1 MPAQAARRGHLG
13 ERDQRELSAR
23 LSQHKRL
30 PTRASWSEIPVRAVA
45 KKLVSG
51 ACPRAGTRFV
61 PILSCILSYIPYVYL
76 VETTL
81 TIRLSA
87 KHREALRRRAA
98 AEKRSES
105 ALVRDLIDREINRGF
120 DFNRVRH
127 LVGSIAGSPKHW
139 AKDPWRKHIRQRNW
153 RR

>member
-1 MPAQAARRGHLG
+1 M
-13 ERDQRELSAR
+13 
-23 LSQHKRL
+23 
-30 PTRASWSEIPVRAVA
+30 
-45 KKLVSG
+45 
-51 ACPRAGTRFV
+51 
-61 PILSCILSYIPYVYL
+61 
-76 VETTL
+76 ETTL
-81 TIRLSA
+81 TILLPA

-127 LVGSIAGSPKHW
+127 LVGSIASSPKHR

>member
-1 MPAQAARRGHLG
+1 M
-13 ERDQRELSAR
+13 
-23 LSQHKRL
+23 
-30 PTRASWSEIPVRAVA
+30 
-45 KKLVSG
+45 
-51 ACPRAGTRFV
+51 
-61 PILSCILSYIPYVYL
+61 
-76 VETTL
+76 ETTL
-81 TIRLSA
+81 TIRLSG
-87 KHREALRRRAA
+87 KQREVLKRRAA

-127 LVGSIAGSPKHW
+127 LVGSIASSPKHW